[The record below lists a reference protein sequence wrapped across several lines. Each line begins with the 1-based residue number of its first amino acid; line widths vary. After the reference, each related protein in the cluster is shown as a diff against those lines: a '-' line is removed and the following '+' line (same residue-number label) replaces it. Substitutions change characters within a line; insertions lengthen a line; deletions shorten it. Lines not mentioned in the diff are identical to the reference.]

1 LRPIITA
8 RLLRAL
14 EAAKAVGARQ
24 MVLHSPYRLWYQN
37 NRLAVPNYAQDK
49 LERVHMVLDPVV
61 RRAQDSGITLVIENI
76 EDADPAT
83 RRALVDSFESAAI
96 ALSIALSIDTGH
108 AQLARRASGAPPVDY
123 FVRDAGHQL
132 AHVHLQ
138 DVGWP
143 RRPPLGPR
151 RRRDRMAGRL
161 PRSG

>member
-96 ALSIALSIDTGH
+96 ALSIDTG
-108 AQLARRASGAPPVDY
+108 RASGAPPVDY